1 MSVCKGRLLDV
12 EHSGFQVF
20 CQEYPVCMD
29 DDICEVSTAFDMD
42 LVLQQLESDNLVSNM
57 SRIPPKMLSPAL
69 RSPLGACTS
78 GLAGS
83 RKGRQSSKIV
93 QALCPVE

>member
-1 MSVCKGRLLDV
+1 
-12 EHSGFQVF
+12 
-20 CQEYPVCMD
+20 MD

-69 RSPLGACTS
+69 RSPLGACS
-78 GLAGS
+78 SRSAGS
-83 RKGRQSSKIV
+83 GRRNSSSNDGGIHQAMIE
-93 QALCPVE
+93 QALCAFK